1 MDFDSIT
8 IMGIAIIAYLFGL
21 IARALPLENKWIPI
35 ICGVCGAVLGI
46 VGLYI
51 MPDFPAN
58 NIIDAAAVGI
68 ASGLAATGAD
78 QVYRQLNPSDKG
90 RITFKNTEEGD
101 ENDSH

>member
-1 MDFDSIT
+1 MDFGSIT
-8 IMGIAIIAYLFGL
+8 IMGITIIAYLCGL

-35 ICGVCGAVLGI
+35 ICGVCGGILGI

-58 NIIDAAAVGI
+58 NVIDAAAVGI

-90 RITFKNTEEGD
+90 RITFINNEEGD
-101 ENDSH
+101 E

>member
-1 MDFDSIT
+1 MDFGSLT
-8 IMGIAIIAYLFGL
+8 IMGIAIIAYLCGL

-35 ICGVCGAVLGI
+35 ICGVCGMVLGI

-58 NIIDAAAVGI
+58 NWIDAAAVGI

-90 RITFKNTEEGD
+90 RITFINNEEGD
-101 ENDSH
+101 K

>member
-1 MDFDSIT
+1 MDFGSIT
-8 IMGIAIIAYLFGL
+8 IMGIAIIAYLCGL

-35 ICGVCGAVLGI
+35 ICGVCGGILGI

-58 NIIDAAAVGI
+58 NWIDAAAVGI

-90 RITFKNTEEGD
+90 RITFINNEEGD
-101 ENDSH
+101 E

>member
-1 MDFDSIT
+1 MDFGSLT
-8 IMGIAIIAYLFGL
+8 IMGIAIIAYLCGL

-35 ICGVCGAVLGI
+35 ICGVCGMVLGI

-58 NIIDAAAVGI
+58 NWIDAAAVGI

-90 RITFKNTEEGD
+90 RITFINNEEAD
-101 ENDSH
+101 E